1 MKGKGSM
8 DFLDMNF
15 NELFMKKHGKKVFNQ
30 IKNQIIQEC
39 FKQVSNEYIE
49 TIFKIAYLN
58 FWGLSNSIIKQI
70 IKDVLPNQQINVQEI
85 QNIHKKSIYYIQKYL
100 QLSIL

>member
-1 MKGKGSM
+1 M

>member
-1 MKGKGSM
+1 M

-15 NELFMKKHGKKVFNQ
+15 NELFMKKHGKEVFNQ

-49 TIFKIAYLN
+49 MVFKIAYLN
-58 FWGLSNSIIKQI
+58 FWGISNMIIKQI

-85 QNIHKKSIYYIQKYL
+85 QNIHKISINNIQKYL

>member
-1 MKGKGSM
+1 M
-8 DFLDMNF
+8 DFLNMNF

-58 FWGLSNSIIKQI
+58 FWGFSNSIIKQI

>member
-1 MKGKGSM
+1 M
-8 DFLDMNF
+8 DFLNMNF

-30 IKNQIIQEC
+30 IKKQMIQEC
-39 FKQVSNEYIE
+39 SKKVSKEYIE
-49 TIFKIAYLN
+49 IVFKIAYLS

-70 IKDVLPNQQINVQEI
+70 IKDVFPNQQINVQEI

>member
-1 MKGKGSM
+1 M

-30 IKNQIIQEC
+30 IKNQIMQEC

-49 TIFKIAYLN
+49 MIFKIAYLN
-58 FWGLSNSIIKQI
+58 FWGISNMIIKQI

-85 QNIHKKSIYYIQKYL
+85 QNIHKISIDNIQKYL

>member
-1 MKGKGSM
+1 M

-15 NELFMKKHGKKVFNQ
+15 NELFMKKHGKEVFNQ

-39 FKQVSNEYIE
+39 FKQVSDEYIE
-49 TIFKIAYLN
+49 MIFKIAYLN
-58 FWGLSNSIIKQI
+58 FWGISNMIIKQI

-85 QNIHKKSIYYIQKYL
+85 QNIHKISIDNIQKYL

>member
-1 MKGKGSM
+1 M

-49 TIFKIAYLN
+49 IVFKIAYLN
-58 FWGLSNSIIKQI
+58 FWGLSNSIIKKI